1 MQKVM
6 KFFVPMFV
14 AILILL
20 PFTQADEVSAASTF
34 EDGEYDLPFQ
44 VKSNSGGESTAGK
57 YLKSGKL
64 IVKDG
69 KNTVQMTVS
78 ESSMLKELTIDGAS
92 ETTVQEDDSKNTRV
106 AQFVVGNVDKPL
118 DGKMHVVVPEMP
130 GFEGYDEEY
139 VVQFIFNTSKIPGGS
154 EEQTEDESDE
164 INESNDN
171 NENNENNENDE
182 DGTASPEDNPK
193 TGDHTPILIL
203 TVVLLASGFVLVRKV
218 AFNKMKN

>member
-14 AILILL
+14 AILVLL

-44 VKSNSGGESTAGK
+44 VKSSSGGESTAGK

-92 ETTVQEDDSKNTRV
+92 ETTVQEDEVKNTRV
-106 AQFVVGNVDKPL
+106 AQFVVGNIDKPL
-118 DGKMHVVVPEMP
+118 DGKMHVVVPEI
-130 GFEGYDEEY
+130 EGYDNEY
-139 VVQFIFNTSKIPGGS
+139 MVQFVFNTSKIPGGS

-171 NENNENNENDE
+171 NENNE

-193 TGDHTPILIL
+193 TGDNTPILIL

-218 AFNKMKN
+218 AFK